1 MKNTNNKRKSGS
13 FTLITAVAVLLLS
26 LLVACASP
34 EAPSTPGSDNS
45 GNPPVSDGEQKE
57 EPQSN
62 PPVSEDEEEVE
73 QREET
78 HKSEK
83 VTLYFSD
90 AEVNYM
96 LKETRVIS
104 YDNDKTLE
112 DAIVEALIEG
122 PKAEGRTRA
131 ILSTV
136 KLIGTRVEDGICYVE
151 LSKEFFNE
159 NAAGTA
165 GGGMALGTLVSSLLE
180 RDNIEGVVLIDQGE
194 AITEYGGHF
203 SFDGPITSPMGT
215 VNEDGLEDSALT
227 D

>member
-1 MKNTNNKRKSGS
+1 MKNTNRKGRVGS
-13 FTLITAVAVLLLS
+13 FTLITAVAVLLIS

-34 EAPSTPGSDNS
+34 ETPSNPGTDNS
-45 GNPPVSDGEQKE
+45 GNPPVSGGEQKE
-57 EPQSN
+57 ETQKN
-62 PPVSEDEEEVE
+62 
-73 QREET
+73 
-78 HKSEK
+78 EK
-83 VTLYFSD
+83 VTLYFTD
-90 AEVNYM
+90 DQVNYM

-104 YDNDKTLE
+104 YDDDKTIE

-122 PKAEGRTRA
+122 PRAEGRVRA

-159 NAAGTA
+159 NSGGTA

-203 SFDGPITSPMGT
+203 SFDGPIDSPMGT
-215 VNEDGLEDSALT
+215 IEEDGLEDSALT